1 MSYDLKKVL
10 DALNQFGTTFDS
22 ANDESAAGV
31 VLRAAGDDTP
41 VTTQPTMRNA
51 LNEDDRFFMQR
62 SLMTMSS
69 QELSHLFYIQL
80 MKQGG
85 QGGIPIG
92 TWAGGSR
99 GLSEIAGND
108 PVLTAVLD
116 TTGGAALIRQ
126 DLDPILYPLFVKAF
140 PGYDRMSKVP
150 ANGAVHAWRQIS
162 DYGDAA
168 FMTELGTVTDDSSTY
183 VPQTTNIAIQNTRR
197 GVSFKEQFSVAAGG
211 MNWNPQ
217 QLEIQNGLIAMA
229 HKTQKTIFQ
238 GNASNSGGTASS
250 EAGLYD
256 ANGFTGLRSIFNIS
270 GAVNFQPYLTSNP
283 DSFVEAFGQ
292 AATTITD
299 AVGVPPTV
307 IYARAGEGQQF
318 ANPQLA
324 IQRTVDRMEFVPG
337 VRVPAVMTN
346 QGDIPLVTV
355 PGDSIGTYTTQNSDG
370 PFDGGETVADLYMLN
385 ESTITLPYLG
395 APGPTVIEI
404 PPGVSGQLVRQ
415 FIIYFMVGLAPLTT
429 VHSVKLRADQA
440 TS

>member
-1 MSYDLKKVL
+1 MSYDLKNVL

-22 ANDESAAGV
+22 ANDNSTAGV
-31 VLRAAGDDTP
+31 VLKAAGDDTP
-41 VTTQPTMRNA
+41 VTTQPSMRGV

-62 SLMTMSS
+62 NLMGMSA
-69 QELSHLFYIQL
+69 QELSHLFSIQL
-80 MKQGG
+80 TQGIG
-85 QGGIPIG
+85 NGIPLTQWG
-92 TWAGGSR
+92 GGSR
-99 GLSEIAGND
+99 GLAEIAGSD
-108 PVLTAVLD
+108 PVLTAILD
-116 TTGGAALIRQ
+116 TTGGSALVRQ

-140 PGYDRMSKVP
+140 PGYDRMPKVP

-197 GVSFKEQFSVAAGG
+197 GVSFKEQFAVAAGG

-217 QLEIQNGLIAMA
+217 QLEISNGLIAMA

-238 GNASNSGGTASS
+238 GNASNSGGTAAS
-250 EAGLYD
+250 ELGLYD
-256 ANGFTGLRSIFNIS
+256 ANGFTGLRSIFNIAS
-270 GAVNFQPYLTSNP
+270 AVNFDPYFTTNP

-318 ANPQLA
+318 ANQQLA

-355 PGDSIGTYTTQNSDG
+355 PGDSIGTYVAAS
-370 PFDGGETVADLYMLN
+370 GGLTVADLYMLN

-429 VHSVKLRADQA
+429 VHSVKLRANQA

>member
-1 MSYDLKKVL
+1 MSYDLRKVL
-10 DALNQFGTTFDS
+10 DALDQFGGTLDS
-22 ANDESAAGV
+22 ANDESAAGI
-31 VLRAAGDDTP
+31 VLKSAGDDTP
-41 VTTQPTMRNA
+41 ITTQPSLRGV

-62 SLMTMSS
+62 SMMSLS
-69 QELSHLFYIQL
+69 GQELSHLFYIQL
-80 MKQGG
+80 TKGVG
-85 QGGIPIG
+85 QGIPL
-92 TWAGGSR
+92 TQWAGGSR
-99 GLSEIAGND
+99 GLAEIASGD
-108 PVLTAVLD
+108 PVLTKVLD
-116 TTGGAALIRQ
+116 TTGGGALIRQ

-168 FMTELGTVTDDSSTY
+168 FMTELGTVTDDNSTY

-197 GVSFKEQFSVAAGG
+197 GVSFKEQFAVAAGG
-211 MNWNPQ
+211 MSWNPQ

-238 GNASNSGGTASS
+238 GNASNSGGTAGS
-250 EAGLYD
+250 EAGAYD
-256 ANGFTGLRSIFNIS
+256 ANGFTGLRSIFNIA

-318 ANPQLA
+318 ANQQLA

-355 PGDSIGTYTTQNSDG
+355 PGDSIGTYVTTNSDG

-429 VHSVKLRADQA
+429 VHSVKLRADQGL
-440 TS
+440 S

>member
-1 MSYDLKKVL
+1 MPYDLKNVL
-10 DALNQFGTTFDS
+10 TALEQFGGTFDS
-22 ANDESAAGV
+22 ANEESSAGI
-31 VLRAAGDDTP
+31 VLKAAGDDTP
-41 VTTQPTMRNA
+41 VTTQASLRGV

-62 SLMTMSS
+62 SLMGMSS
-69 QELSHLFYIQL
+69 QELSHLFSIQL
-80 MKQGG
+80 RNGIG
-85 QGGIPIG
+85 NGIPIT

-99 GLSEIAGND
+99 GLAEIAGGD
-108 PVLTAVLD
+108 PVLTAILD

-140 PGYDRMSKVP
+140 PGYDRMPKVP

-197 GVSFKEQFSVAAGG
+197 GVSFKEQFATAAGG

-217 QLEIQNGLIAMA
+217 QLEISNGLIAMA

-238 GNASNSGGTASS
+238 GNASNSGGTSNS
-250 EAGLYD
+250 EAGGYD

-270 GAVNFQPYLTSNP
+270 GAVNFEPYLTSNP

-318 ANPQLA
+318 ANQQLA

-355 PGDSIGTYTTQNSDG
+355 PGDSIGTYVTTNSDG
-370 PFDGGETVADLYMLN
+370 PFSGGETVADLYMLN

-429 VHSVKLRADQA
+429 VHSVKLRANQA